1 MIMANWSFVQVWL
14 MHCHI
19 AWHTTEGLAIQIL
32 ERGSEISALLDSS
45 TLNSTCTSW
54 DSYVSDD
61 DMEQTDSGI

>member
-1 MIMANWSFVQVWL
+1 

-32 ERGSEISALLDSS
+32 ERESEISALLDSS

-54 DSYVSDD
+54 DSYESEDD
-61 DMEQTDSGI
+61 IVQTDSGI